1 MALTLTTD
9 ERRELERRVR
19 SLKIRSEDARRARV
33 ILMLANGDS
42 YSTIEAT
49 VPCFRDYIN
58 RWRRRFLASRLEGL
72 RPRYCG
78 STPTVLTPAME
89 ARVLEK
95 TRQAPPDGGTHWS
108 TRKLGRVLKIHHNLV
123 RKAWERAGLQPHRFE
138 RYMQSDDPDFEP
150 KAADVIGLYVN
161 PPDHAAV
168 FAVDE
173 KTAIQAL
180 DRLDPVLPLSPGR
193 AERHGFE
200 YYRHGTLSLF
210 AALDTQTGEVLAQ
223 TVPRHTSAAFVG
235 FLSEIVASQ
244 PRQRDIHVILD
255 NLSTHKTRAV
265 ETFLTEHPQVHLHF
279 TPTYSSWLNQV
290 ELWFGRIERDL
301 LARGVFTSVKD
312 LARQIRR
319 YIRHYND
326 VAKPI
331 RWKYADPTRRITGST
346 SARTRPLGLRIDLH
360 WIAFADAAIA
370 DDVRIQAEAPIEAAH
385 DI

>member
-9 ERRELERRVR
+9 ERTELERRVR

-58 RWRRRFLASRLEGL
+58 RWRRRFLADRIDGL
-72 RPRYCG
+72 QPRYKG
-78 STPTVLTPAME
+78 QPPTVLTPAMEE

-95 TRQAPPDGGTHWS
+95 TRQAPPDGSTHWS

-123 RKAWERAGLQPHRFE
+123 AKAWQRAGLQPHRFE

-161 PPDHAAV
+161 PPQHAAV

-210 AALDTQTGEVLAQ
+210 AALNTQTGEVVGQ
-223 TVPRHTSAAFVG
+223 TAPRHTSDAFVD
-235 FLSEIVASQ
+235 FLTDVVACAA
-244 PRQRDIHVILD
+244 RAKEIHVIPD
-255 NLSTHKTRAV
+255 
-265 ETFLTEHPQVHLHF
+265 
-279 TPTYSSWLNQV
+279 
-290 ELWFGRIERDL
+290 
-301 LARGVFTSVKD
+301 
-312 LARQIRR
+312 
-319 YIRHYND
+319 
-326 VAKPI
+326 
-331 RWKYADPTRRITGST
+331 
-346 SARTRPLGLRIDLH
+346 
-360 WIAFADAAIA
+360 
-370 DDVRIQAEAPIEAAH
+370 
-385 DI
+385 